1 MVTKALLLAAGTAI
15 VLLFFSAAITAEPG
29 LDYFIDAGTPID
41 ALARGDWREFYAN
54 QPLMGSFSLFLRAPF
69 VAAVYHQSASMVYVI
84 GSVPIIAAMLALAA
98 WLLRRMQ
105 RAGRS
110 EAERAMVGAALILSP
125 LSVRAIHWGHPEEL
139 LGAAL
144 CVAAVIVASRG
155 KGVLAGL
162 LLGCAITTKQWAVLA
177 ALPAFVA
184 TPGPARV
191 KLVVVSVLT
200 ALAFT
205 APMVAGNSDRFF
217 QIQRAAGS
225 ADPQYVLD
233 GAKGSGLPGSHVT
246 PTNVYLPFAFSYQHE
261 RGTIYLQDERIGR
274 LSHPLI
280 ILLAIPLTLL
290 LWRRGRP
297 GVREALQLLALLF
310 LARCVLDPMSLDYY
324 HVPFLVALGAAAAF
338 GTARDARLALL
349 RDRGARD
356 RLRGAGLLDVRALA
370 RRVREERRV
379 PPCRAPA
386 RVGPRPGSLRPA
398 RAKHADAAAPRCR
411 WATRVAERDRT
422 AGSPATGPSRRRTRA
437 RAARARRAAC
447 RAGRCR

>member
-84 GSVPIIAAMLALAA
+84 GSVPIIATMLALAA

-280 ILLAIPLTLL
+280 ILLAVPLTLL

-338 GTARDARLALL
+338 GTARDARLALY
-349 RDRGARD
+349 AT
-356 RLRGAGLLDVRALA
+356 AGLALA
-370 RRVREERRV
+370 FAVPVYSMYELSRDAYAKNAVYLLVALPLAWVLAREIYGRRELATQVQPHHV
-379 PPCRAPA
+379 AAGQRA
-386 RVGPRPGSLRPA
+386 
-398 RAKHADAAAPRCR
+398 
-411 WATRVAERDRT
+411 
-422 AGSPATGPSRRRTRA
+422 
-437 RAARARRAAC
+437 
-447 RAGRCR
+447 